1 MGIRSLKWVD
11 RPENERK
18 NEVQPQYICGV
29 GDYNYISKNDVPE
42 TNMAQIID
50 SYNESKS
57 QMEWD

>member
-1 MGIRSLKWVD
+1 MGKRSLKWVEK
-11 RPENERK
+11 PEEVK
-18 NEVQPQYICGV
+18 NKVQPQYIWGV

-42 TNMAQIID
+42 TSTSQIID